1 MNIVIHTG
9 RLGAD
14 PEIRK
19 TNSGK
24 SVVNASVA
32 VYAGKDVSGNILTD
46 WYRWTVWGDQAD
58 RFAAKARKG
67 DAVMMKGRATVKAFQ
82 KDGQEIKAVEFVA
95 DDYMIQKKETQ
106 AAVTTSVRPQ
116 DYSFPEFPD
125 DREPMPWE

>member
-1 MNIVIHTG
+1 MNHVTMTG

-14 PEIRK
+14 PEVKK
-19 TNSGK
+19 TSAGQ
-24 SVVNASVA
+24 SVVNVSLA
-32 VYAGKDVSGNILTD
+32 VYAGKDKAGNIRTD
-46 WYRWTVWGDQAD
+46 WFRWTIWGDRAD

-67 DAVMMKGRATVKAFQ
+67 DAVMFDGRGTVNTYT
-82 KDGQEIKAVEFVA
+82 KDGHEIKAVEFVA

-106 AAVTTSVRPQ
+106 AAVATSVRPQ

>member
-67 DAVMMKGRATVKAFQ
+67 DAVMMKGRSTVKTYQ
-82 KDGQEIKAVEFVA
+82 KDGQDVKVTEFICE
-95 DDYMIQKKETQ
+95 DFMIQRKEEPK
-106 AAVTTSVRPQ
+106 AAVVTSVKASGYNFEDFPQ
-116 DYSFPEFPD
+116 
-125 DREPMPWE
+125 EPMPWE